1 MRLELTGRHITI
13 TAGMRRTVQRHLA
26 RLERLLA
33 HNALSAQIV
42 VIHEKSKVRVEIT
55 LHARADHFFHG
66 EGIAADWERA
76 LAAAIEKIERQ
87 AQKLTD
93 KWKTQK
99 RRNGAV
105 RTAAPVPGVS
115 QADGADS
122 RVRIIRARRYAVKPM
137 PVDDAALEVGDDRNA
152 FLVFRNASND
162 AVTVL
167 YRRPDGNLGLIE
179 PEA

>member
-13 TAGMRRTVQRHLA
+13 TTGMRRIVQRHLA
-26 RLERLLA
+26 HLERLLA
-33 HNALSAQIV
+33 RNAVSAQIV

-66 EGIAADWERA
+66 AGIAADWERA
-76 LAAAIEKIERQ
+76 LAAAVEKIERQ

-93 KWKTQK
+93 RWKTQK

-105 RTAAPVPGVS
+105 RTATAAAAPA
-115 QADGADS
+115 ADGADS

-137 PVDDAALEVGDDRNA
+137 SVDDAAMEVGDDPNA

-167 YRRPDGNLGLIE
+167 YRRPDGHLGLIE